1 MKKLTTI
8 FLCTAITCS
17 LLAPYPVFAA
27 QVDQGTSVI
36 EDSNGNTSEDPV
48 TGETIEDLQ
57 KQIKSLKKKN
67 KALKAE
73 NKELKAQIE
82 TLTASGEA
90 GASAE
95 PAGGE
100 LSAEP
105 VQETPK
111 LELPENVANADTE
124 LQYSDKATV
133 QLVQQTLNAAGYNCG
148 TPDGVAGANTTT
160 AINNYETDHGL
171 TVNGVI
177 TDQLLESLGIAE
189 QIAEQ
194 ARKEAAKAEYSP
206 DYTYEQLA
214 RNPDTYV
221 GSKVKFTGK
230 VLQAETGD
238 VCYMRLALN
247 SNYDT
252 IIFVTYMPDVIS
264 YRLLE
269 NDIVTIYGTANATY
283 SYEAVSRAT
292 ITIPWVMADMIEI
305 Q

>member
-1 MKKLTTI
+1 MKKLKV
-8 FLCTAITCS
+8 LLTCATVS
-17 LLAPYPVFAA
+17 CSILAA
-27 QVDQGTSVI
+27 
-36 EDSNGNTSEDPV
+36 DPV
-48 TGETIEDLQ
+48 CTIAAEQTAEITSDSAIESTEQTIEEL
-57 KQIKSLKKKN
+57 KKEIKSLKKKN
-67 KALKAE
+67 KSLKAE
-73 NKELKAQIE
+73 NKELKEKIE
-82 TLTASGEA
+82 S
-90 GASAE
+90 
-95 PAGGE
+95 
-100 LSAEP
+100 LSASEGTSVVDPSEGQTVDEAVPEP
-105 VQETPK
+105 QQP
-111 LELPENVANADTE
+111 ELPENVANADTE
-124 LQYSDKATV
+124 LQYSDRATV
-133 QLVQQTLNAAGYNCG
+133 QLVQQALNAAGYNCG

-171 TVNGVI
+171 TVNGVV
-177 TDQLLESLGIAE
+177 TEQLLESLGIAE

-238 VCYMRLALN
+238 ICYMRLAVN

-252 IIFVTYMPDVIS
+252 VIFVTYMPDLIS
-264 YRLLE
+264 FRLLE

-283 SYEAVSRAT
+283 SYEAISRAT
-292 ITIPWVMADMIEI
+292 ITLPWIKADMIEM